1 MSKYQ
6 GLLIKQLILVGYRK
20 NYTVPF
26 NPGVNII
33 YGDADT
39 GKSSILRI
47 IYYMLGG
54 KQVKLDEE
62 VSSSVSYAILELHIN
77 GSPFCIVRDL
87 YNYNKDIEVYRCSYE
102 NMKEHHPDKFCYS
115 VSQSTNEKKACHLYY

>member
-1 MSKYQ
+1 MSKSK

-20 NYTVPF
+20 NYSVPF
-26 NPGVNII
+26 YPGVHII

-62 VSSSVSYAILELHIN
+62 VSSSVSYAVLELDIN
-77 GSPFCIVRDL
+77 GSHFCIVRDL
-87 YNYNKDIEVYRCSYE
+87 YNYNK
-102 NMKEHHPDKFCYS
+102 
-115 VSQSTNEKKACHLYY
+115 